1 MRTPLTRRAT
11 QRSLPGI
18 LSWFRSPMR
27 RRDGAP
33 KAQDSE
39 EPRPEEEAGDGL
51 STYEVHDSECDNNV
65 GPRYKAFACTSS
77 TAHQNI
83 SIALTSSRSFSRL
96 MLTPTS
102 RTKSLSDPLEVR
114 DSGQEC
120 GRQGHCTGWP
130 GMREAVAQGFLL
142 LGSMITAEK
151 GQQFRIGVECCRPM
165 VAVKRE

>member
-1 MRTPLTRRAT
+1 
-11 QRSLPGI
+11 
-18 LSWFRSPMR
+18 MR

-39 EPRPEEEAGDGL
+39 EPWPEEGAGDDV
-51 STYEVHDSECDNNV
+51 STYEDGEVLELQVHDSECDNNV
-65 GPRYKAFACTSS
+65 GPRYKAIACTSS

-114 DSGQEC
+114 RPLRS
-120 GRQGHCTGWP
+120 
-130 GMREAVAQGFLL
+130 QGFGARTRPSRALRGL
-142 LGSMITAEK
+142 ARSERSCGLRFSVARKYDNRGKRTTVSDWGRMLSAY
-151 GQQFRIGVECCRPM
+151 GCSQRGVSPPVWFC
-165 VAVKRE
+165 K

>member
-1 MRTPLTRRAT
+1 MRMPLTRRAT
-11 QRSLPGI
+11 QRSLLGV
-18 LSWFRSPMR
+18 LTWFRSPMR

-39 EPRPEEEAGDGL
+39 EPRPEEEAGDDV
-51 STYEVHDSECDNNV
+51 STYEDGEVLELQVHDSECDNNV
-65 GPRYKAFACTSS
+65 GPRYKAIACTSS

-114 DSGQEC
+114 DSGQER
-120 GRQGHCTGWP
+120 GRQGHCAGWP
-130 GMREAVAQGFLL
+130 GVREAVA
-142 LGSMITAEK
+142 
-151 GQQFRIGVECCRPM
+151 
-165 VAVKRE
+165 